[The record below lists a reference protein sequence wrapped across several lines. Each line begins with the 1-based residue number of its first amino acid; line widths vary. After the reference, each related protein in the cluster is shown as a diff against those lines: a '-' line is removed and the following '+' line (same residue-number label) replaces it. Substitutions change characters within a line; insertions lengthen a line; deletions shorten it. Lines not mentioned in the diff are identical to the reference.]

1 MFTNQV
7 LVVIGLVTVLAWSV
21 VMAALGQVA
30 AIATLVPSVGLLAQ
44 QVVKAL
50 TDGGTKRPAA
60 QVPPPAPVPAPAPTP
75 APAPVAAPDEERT
88 R

>member
-21 VMAALGQVA
+21 VMAALGQIA
-30 AIATLVPSVGLLAQ
+30 AIATLVPSVGLLVQ

-50 TDGGTKRPAA
+50 TDGGTKRPGTP
-60 QVPPPAPVPAPAPTP
+60 VPPPAPVPAPAPTP
-75 APAPVAAPDEERT
+75 APVAAPDEERD